1 MMENSL
7 EHKMKC
13 KIKIAVIFLL
23 CSSMSIAIN
32 PWGFY
37 AHKKANR
44 YAVFTLPEE
53 LIGFYK
59 KHIDYLSEHSVDADK
74 RRYAIKE
81 EAPRHYID
89 IDHYGKNPFEVM
101 PRKWTDAVEKFS
113 EDTLLAYGIVPWHIQ
128 TIYNRLVLAFQQKD
142 IDYIL
147 KNSADLG
154 HYVADTHVPLHTT
167 ENYNGQFTNQKGIHA
182 FWESRLPELFSA
194 NYDYLLGNAEYQF
207 SVLDVAWRA
216 VEGSFNALDSVLL
229 FEKIVAQEFE
239 QDKQYS
245 YEKRGTKTIKVKS
258 ADFASAYHAKLNG
271 MVERRLRLSIATIGD
286 LWYSAWIDA
295 GQPIL
300 EGMEASANP
309 FTEEL
314 KIDIKI
320 TKEDAREHQY

>member
-1 MMENSL
+1 MNRNF
-7 EHKMKC
+7 
-13 KIKIAVIFLL
+13 KIIVLFLFL
-23 CSSMSIAIN
+23 SSILYATI

-37 AHKKANR
+37 AHKRVNR

-53 LIGFYK
+53 LVGFYK
-59 KHIDYLSEHSVDADK
+59 KHIDHLTDHAVDADK

-89 IDHYGKNPFEVM
+89 IDHYGENPFQVM

-128 TIYNRLVLAFQQKD
+128 TVYNRLVKAFEEKD

-154 HYVADTHVPLHTT
+154 HYVSDAHVPLHTT
-167 ENYNGQFTNQKGIHA
+167 ENYNGQLTNQKGIHA
-182 FWESRLPELFSA
+182 FWESRLPELFA
-194 NYDYLLGNAEYQF
+194 DDYDYLVGTAEYQY
-207 SVLDVAWRA
+207 SVLDVAWQA
-216 VEGSFNALDSVLL
+216 VESSFNALDSVLL
-229 FEKIVAQEFE
+229 FDKELSREFE

-258 ADFASAYHAKLNG
+258 ADFSLAYHTKLDG
-271 MVERRLRLSIATIGD
+271 MVERRLRLSISTIGN
-286 LWYSAWIDA
+286 LWYSAWVDA

-300 EGMEASANP
+300 EGMQKSNNP
-309 FTEEL
+309 FTDEII
-314 KIDIKI
+314 IDRKI
-320 TKEDAREHQY
+320 TPDDARGHQH

>member
-1 MMENSL
+1 MNRNL
-7 EHKMKC
+7 
-13 KIKIAVIFLL
+13 KIIVFFLFL
-23 CSSMSIAIN
+23 SSILLASI

-37 AHKKANR
+37 AHKRVNR

-53 LIGFYK
+53 LVGFYK
-59 KHIDYLSEHSVDADK
+59 KHIDHLTEHAVDADK

-89 IDHYGKNPFEVM
+89 IDHYGENPFQEM

-128 TIYNRLVLAFQQKD
+128 TVYNRLVKAFEQKD

-154 HYVADTHVPLHTT
+154 HYVSDAHVPLHTT
-167 ENYNGQFTNQKGIHA
+167 ENYDGQLTNQKGIHA
-182 FWESRLPELFSA
+182 FWESRLPELFA
-194 NYDYLLGNAEYQF
+194 DDYDYLVGTAEYQY
-207 SVLDVAWRA
+207 SVLDVAWKA
-216 VEGSFNALDSVLL
+216 VESSFNSLDSVLL
-229 FEKIVAQEFE
+229 FDKELSLEFE

-258 ADFASAYHAKLNG
+258 ADYSLAYHTKLDG
-271 MVERRLRLSIATIGD
+271 MVERRLRLSIISIGN
-286 LWYSAWIDA
+286 LWYSAWVDA

-300 EGMEASANP
+300 EGMQKSDNP
-309 FTEEL
+309 FTNEIIIDL
-314 KIDIKI
+314 KITPD
-320 TKEDAREHQY
+320 DARGHQH

>member
-1 MMENSL
+1 MNRNF
-7 EHKMKC
+7 
-13 KIKIAVIFLL
+13 KIIVFFLFL
-23 CSSMSIAIN
+23 SSILLASI

-37 AHKKANR
+37 AHKRVNR

-53 LIGFYK
+53 LVGFYK
-59 KHIDYLSEHSVDADK
+59 KHIDHLTEHAVDADK

-89 IDHYGKNPFEVM
+89 IDHYGKNPFQEM

-128 TIYNRLVLAFQQKD
+128 TVYNRLVRAFEEKD

-154 HYVADTHVPLHTT
+154 HYVSDAHVPLHTT
-167 ENYNGQFTNQKGIHA
+167 KNYDGQLTNQKGIHA
-182 FWESRLPELFSA
+182 FWESRLPELFA
-194 NYDYLLGNAEYQF
+194 DDYDYLVGTAEYQY
-207 SVLDVAWRA
+207 SVLDVAWKA
-216 VEGSFNALDSVLL
+216 VESSFNSLDSVLL
-229 FEKIVAQEFE
+229 FDKELSLEFE

-258 ADFASAYHAKLNG
+258 ADYSLAYHTKLDG
-271 MVERRLRLSIATIGD
+271 MVERRLRLSVISIGN
-286 LWYSAWIDA
+286 LWYSAWVDA

-300 EGMEASANP
+300 EGMQKSDNP
-309 FTEEL
+309 FNDEIIIDL
-314 KIDIKI
+314 KISPD
-320 TKEDAREHQY
+320 DARGHQH

>member
-1 MMENSL
+1 MRQSF
-7 EHKMKC
+7 
-13 KIKIAVIFLL
+13 KIIVFLL
-23 CSSMSIAIN
+23 FLSSFLYASI

-59 KHIDYLSEHSVDADK
+59 KHIDHLTEHAVDADK

-81 EAPRHYID
+81 EAPRHFID

-101 PRKWTDAVEKFS
+101 PRKWTDAVAKFS

-128 TIYNRLVLAFQQKD
+128 TVYNRLVIAFEERD

-154 HYVADTHVPLHTT
+154 HYLSDAHVPLHTT
-167 ENYNGQFTNQKGIHA
+167 VNYNGQLTNQKGIHA
-182 FWESRLPELFSA
+182 FWESRLPELFS
-194 NYDYLLGNAEYQF
+194 NDYDYLVGTAEYQY
-207 SVLDVAWRA
+207 SVLDVAWDA
-216 VEGSFNALDSVLL
+216 VESSFNALDSVLL
-229 FEKIVAQEFE
+229 FDKELSQEFE

-245 YEKRGTKTIKVKS
+245 YEKRGSKTIKVKS
-258 ADFASAYHAKLNG
+258 AEFSAAYHTKLNG
-271 MVERRLRLSIATIGD
+271 MVERRLRLSIKAIGN
-286 LWYSAWIDA
+286 LWYSAWVDA

-300 EGMEASANP
+300 EGMQASENP
-309 FTEEL
+309 FVEEIN
-314 KIDIKI
+314 IDYKI
-320 TKEDAREHQY
+320 TTDDARGHQH

>member
-1 MMENSL
+1 MNRNL
-7 EHKMKC
+7 
-13 KIKIAVIFLL
+13 KIIVFFLFL
-23 CSSMSIAIN
+23 SSILLASI

-37 AHKKANR
+37 AHKRVNR

-53 LIGFYK
+53 LVGFYK
-59 KHIDYLSEHSVDADK
+59 KHIDHLTEHAVDADK

-89 IDHYGKNPFEVM
+89 IDHYGENPFQEM

-128 TIYNRLVLAFQQKD
+128 TVYNRLVKAFEQKD

-154 HYVADTHVPLHTT
+154 HYVSDAHVPLHTT
-167 ENYNGQFTNQKGIHA
+167 ENYDGQLTNQKGIHA
-182 FWESRLPELFSA
+182 FWESRLPELFA
-194 NYDYLLGNAEYQF
+194 DDYDYLVGTAEYQY
-207 SVLDVAWRA
+207 SVLDVAWKA
-216 VEGSFNALDSVLL
+216 VESSFNSLDSVLL
-229 FEKIVAQEFE
+229 FDKELSLEFE

-258 ADFASAYHAKLNG
+258 ADYSLAYHTKLDG
-271 MVERRLRLSIATIGD
+271 MVERRLRLSIISIGN
-286 LWYSAWIDA
+286 LWYSAWVDA

-300 EGMEASANP
+300 EGMQKSDNP
-309 FTEEL
+309 FTDEIIIDL
-314 KIDIKI
+314 KITPD
-320 TKEDAREHQY
+320 DARGHQH

>member
-7 EHKMKC
+7 EKK
-13 KIKIAVIFLL
+13 KSRIKIVAIFLL
-23 CSSMSIAIN
+23 CSSMCIAIN

-37 AHKKANR
+37 AHKKTNR

-59 KHIDYLSEHSVDADK
+59 KHIDYLTEHSVDADR
-74 RRYAIKE
+74 RRYAVKE

-89 IDHYGKNPFEVM
+89 IDHYGQNPFEVM
-101 PRKWTDAVEKFS
+101 PRKWKDAVEKFS
-113 EDTLLAYGIVPWHIQ
+113 KDTLLTYGIVPWHIQ
-128 TIYNRLVLAFQQKD
+128 TIYNRLVSAFQEKD

-154 HYVADTHVPLHTT
+154 HYLADAHVPLHTT
-167 ENYNGQFTNQKGIHA
+167 ENYNGQLTNQKGIHA
-182 FWESRLPELFSA
+182 FWESRLPELFSED
-194 NYDYLLGNAEYQF
+194 YDYLVGTAEYQY
-207 SVLDVAWRA
+207 SVLDVAWQA

-245 YEKRGTKTIKVKS
+245 YEEKGTQTIKVRS
-258 ADFASAYHAKLNG
+258 AEFSAAYHSKLDG

-300 EGMEASANP
+300 EGMQASKNP
-309 FTEEL
+309 FTEEI

-320 TKEDAREHQY
+320 TKEDARGHQD

>member
-1 MMENSL
+1 MRKSF
-7 EHKMKC
+7 
-13 KIKIAVIFLL
+13 KIIVFLL
-23 CSSMSIAIN
+23 FLSSFLYASI

-59 KHIDYLSEHSVDADK
+59 KHIDHLTEHAVDADK

-81 EAPRHYID
+81 EAPRHFID

-101 PRKWTDAVEKFS
+101 PRKWTDAVAKFS

-128 TIYNRLVLAFQQKD
+128 TVYNRLVIAFEERD

-154 HYVADTHVPLHTT
+154 HYVSDAHVPLHTT
-167 ENYNGQFTNQKGIHA
+167 VNYNGQLTNQKGIHA
-182 FWESRLPELFSA
+182 FWESRLPELFA
-194 NYDYLLGNAEYQF
+194 NNYDYLVGTAEYQY
-207 SVLDVAWRA
+207 SALDVAWDA
-216 VEGSFNALDSVLL
+216 VESSFNALDSVLL
-229 FEKIVAQEFE
+229 FDKELSQEFE

-245 YEKRGTKTIKVKS
+245 YEKRGSKTIKVKS
-258 ADFASAYHAKLNG
+258 AEFSAAYHTKLDG
-271 MVERRLRLSIATIGD
+271 MVERRLRLSIKAIGN
-286 LWYSAWIDA
+286 LWYSAWVDA

-300 EGMEASANP
+300 EGMQASENP
-309 FTEEL
+309 FVEEIN
-314 KIDIKI
+314 IDYKI
-320 TKEDAREHQY
+320 TTDDARGHQH